1 MYLKATKAK
10 NFTYLKLVETVWDK
24 EKKKRRHKVI
34 LNLGRLDI
42 LMDKGLVNIVKS
54 LSNIVN
60 KEISKRPN
68 DQTTQLPVLK
78 GVNNVSEGNILNYG
92 HIVYRNLWNLF
103 DMGSMLSDLIQNT
116 KIKFDFSDIVYN
128 LNLVFS

>member
-78 GVNNVSEGNILNYG
+78 GVNNVSEGNILNY
-92 HIVYRNLWNLF
+92 
-103 DMGSMLSDLIQNT
+103 
-116 KIKFDFSDIVYN
+116 
-128 LNLVFS
+128 